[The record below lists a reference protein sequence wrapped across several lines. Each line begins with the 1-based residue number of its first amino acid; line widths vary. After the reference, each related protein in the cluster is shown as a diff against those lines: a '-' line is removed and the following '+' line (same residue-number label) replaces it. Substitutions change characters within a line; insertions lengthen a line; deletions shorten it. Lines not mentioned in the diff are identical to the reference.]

1 MKKIFRLSLL
11 IALIATFVAM
21 TSTASAQV
29 SLGSAQS
36 YGVLGSTT
44 VTNTGP
50 TVVTGNVGL
59 SPGTSVTGF
68 PPGTVVSGA
77 IHAADGNAS
86 LARTDATAAYN
97 AAAGLPCTAD
107 LTGQDLGGLIL
118 TPGVYCFS
126 TSAQL
131 TGPLTLNFQG
141 SPNALF
147 VFKIGST
154 LTTASG
160 SSVLLTNNGGAT
172 CPANLFWQVGSSAT
186 LGTGTAFTGN
196 ILASSSITMNTG
208 AILNGRALAL
218 NGAVTLSSNTM
229 TACGPLVACPVITL
243 DDTLPDGV
251 VGGVYTGAVLASGGT
266 VPYTYALTSGSL
278 PTGLG
283 IDAAG
288 NITGTPTGFGTFN
301 FSITATDANG
311 CFGTRAY
318 DIVIAS
324 AGCSAIVV
332 APTTLPPA
340 VAGSYYSATVS
351 ASGGTG
357 PYTFSVIAG
366 SLPPGLVLNSASGA
380 ITGTPSTNGLYS
392 FTIQAADS
400 LNCLGSRAYT
410 TAVGVYVPPIPA
422 LGLVGFTL
430 LVALLAGVGLFVM
443 KGFTS

>member
-1 MKKIFRLSLL
+1 MKRIQRILLL
-11 IALIATFVAM
+11 IVALVALLVFS
-21 TSTASAQV
+21 STAFAQV
-29 SLGSAQS
+29 SLGTAQS

-44 VTNTGP
+44 VTNTGA

-68 PPGTVVSGA
+68 PPGLVVSGT
-77 IHAADGNAS
+77 IHAADGSAS
-86 LARTDATAAYN
+86 QARTDATAAYN
-97 AAAGLPCTAD
+97 AAAGLPCLVD
-107 LTGQDLGGLIL
+107 LTGQDLGGKTL

-131 TGPLTLNFQG
+131 TGTLTLDFQG
-141 SPNALF
+141 NPGALF

-154 LTTASG
+154 LTTASA
-160 SSVLLTNNGGAT
+160 SVVALTNNGAAS

-186 LGTGTAFTGN
+186 LGTGTSFTGN
-196 ILASSSITMNTG
+196 ILASSSITMNAG
-208 AILNGRALAL
+208 ASVNGRALAL
-218 NGAVTLSSNTM
+218 NGAVTLSSST
-229 TACGPLVACPVITL
+229 VSACPPLIACPIITL

-251 VGGVYTGAVLASGGT
+251 VGGVYTAIVVASGGT
-266 VPYTYALTSGSL
+266 GPYTYALTSGSL

-288 NITGTPTGFGTFN
+288 NITGTPTGFGIFN
-301 FSITATDANG
+301 FSITATDSNG

-324 AGCSAIVV
+324 AGCSAILV
-332 APTTLPPA
+332 APTTLPPPI
-340 VAGSYYSATVS
+340 AGRPYSATFT

-366 SLPPGLVLNSASGA
+366 SLPPGLSLNGA
-380 ITGTPSTNGLYS
+380 TGALTGTPSTSGLYS

-410 TAVGVYVPPIPA
+410 TLVGIYVPPIPA
-422 LGLVGFTL
+422 LGPFGLTL
-430 LVALLAGVGLFVM
+430 LVVLLAGVGLFVM
-443 KGFTS
+443 KSFTS